1 MMAELTTPIVFIVDD
16 DVHLRQALGNLFA
29 SVGMRV
35 ELFGSTSALLARPAK
50 ISAVEISSL
59 CQATRSTR
67 RENLIYRSSGDHCAP
82 FARKGGSDG
91 TDCNTAPDRSFF
103 RK

>member
-1 MMAELTTPIVFIVDD
+1 MAELTTPIVFIVDD

-35 ELFGSTSALLARPAK
+35 ELFGSTSALRARP
-50 ISAVEISSL
+50 AVEISSL

>member
-35 ELFGSTSALLARPAK
+35 ELFGSTSALRARP
-50 ISAVEISSL
+50 AVEISSL

-67 RENLIYRSSGDHCAP
+67 RENLIYRSSGITVHLSP
-82 FARKGGSDG
+82 GREGQMEL
-91 TDCNTAPDRSFF
+91 TAIPPHIGVF
-103 RK
+103 

>member
-35 ELFGSTSALLARPAK
+35 ELFGSTSVPVLRLRFPHCAKRRAPQGAK
-50 ISAVEISSL
+50 I
-59 CQATRSTR
+59 
-67 RENLIYRSSGDHCAP
+67 
-82 FARKGGSDG
+82 
-91 TDCNTAPDRSFF
+91 
-103 RK
+103 